1 MSGEK
6 GGFGDSDWDLKD
18 AVCGAG
24 KEMEVVDIPS
34 MGTTAVEIEVRERI
48 GLSGV
53 DGFAIDSKPGTNGAH
68 AVDAFLR
75 DGPVA
80 FGTDVEKEVSSF
92 GGDVDKDAD
101 ELLSRFPVVIV
112 GGIPPACV
120 HRHADLEVDAG
131 DAG

>member
-1 MSGEK
+1 
-6 GGFGDSDWDLKD
+6 
-18 AVCGAG
+18 
-24 KEMEVVDIPS
+24 MEVVNIPS
-34 MGTTAVEIEVRERI
+34 MSAAAVEVEIGEGI

-53 DGFAIDSKPGTNGAH
+53 DSFAVDAEPGADGAH

-75 DGPVA
+75 DGTVT